1 MSGKTTAKD
10 VALAAN
16 VSPATVDRV
25 INNRGGVSAE
35 KEKRVLDA
43 ARKLGLDR
51 ALDHRAART
60 LRISVLIQPPEN
72 PYHASLQTE
81 FESANQVFRNFNIQF
96 RVCHVDPTKPAA
108 MIRTLREVSPT
119 SDGLVVCGPHDDEFS
134 SLLDRLTTRGMPV
147 IALATDIRGVSD
159 HIYIGPDNRRAGR
172 VAGDLMGRLIGRTG
186 GDVLVIAGM
195 LSMIGHEEREMGFRS
210 VLRERY
216 ANCRVLEVVQSFEN
230 RARAG
235 DLVGN
240 ALRTNPAIRGIY
252 NASAGSA
259 SIVDVLK
266 RLDLVGEVVFIT
278 HELTEERQRLLRAGL
293 IDAVID
299 QNPRLEVRTVVETLA
314 HRFGRLDQDPPNRFT
329 PILIHMIENSI

>member
-1 MSGKTTAKD
+1 MSGKTTARD
-10 VALAAN
+10 VAQVAG

-35 KEKRVLDA
+35 KERRVLDA
-43 ARKLGLDR
+43 ARTLGLDR

-60 LRISVLIQPPEN
+60 LRISVLIQPPSN
-72 PYHASLQTE
+72 PYHATLQKE
-81 FESANQVFRNFNIQF
+81 FESANRLFRNFNIQF
-96 RVCHVDPTKPAA
+96 RVFHIDPANPAKTNR
-108 MIRTLREVSPT
+108 ILREVAPG
-119 SDGLVVCGPHDDEFS
+119 SDGLVVCCPQDDEFS
-134 SLLDRLTTRGMPV
+134 SCLDRLSPKGVPV
-147 IALATDIRGVSD
+147 IALATDIRGVGN
-159 HIYIGPDNRRAGR
+159 HIYVGPDNRRAGR
-172 VAGDLMGRLIGRTG
+172 VAGDLMGRLIGKAG

-216 ANCRVLEVVQSFEN
+216 AHCRVLEVVQSFED

-235 DLVGN
+235 DLVSD
-240 ALRTNPAIRGIY
+240 ALRRNPAIRGIY

-259 SIVDVLK
+259 AIVGVLN
-266 RLDLVGEVVFIT
+266 RLGLTGEIVFIT

-299 QNPRLEVRTVVETLA
+299 QNPKLEVRTVVETLA
-314 HRFGRLDQDPPNRFT
+314 HHFGRLDHDPPDTFT
-329 PILIHMIENSI
+329 PILIHMIENAQ